1 MKTPWGAVLTAGMV
15 AVLALT
21 GCASRGSVRQLQGE
35 VAGLREQVAELR
47 KAQDASTRELAK
59 TVGELKALDGQLAKA
74 SQGEKAAEQQVARV
88 EARQGETEE
97 ALRGLPAS
105 LARLSRAP
113 VPPPPAPPPGPAP
126 APRDARRAAPRR
138 GRATCGALGSR
149 GTALQRRAG
158 ELSGPRAR
166 AGRPRVHGLH
176 RAQPRASAGGQRAV
190 LDRRGLLSPARLPPG
205 GRGVRESRRDEREE
219 RQGSRHPPQDRSLFS
234 RPQRPRPRAGG
245 LAGACPGVP
254 GQRGGPAGAHAHRR
268 TRRSRPP
275 RALVASPAA
284 GRPLRSPDS

>member
-21 GCASRGSVRQLQGE
+21 GCASRGSVRQLRGE
-35 VAGLREQVAELR
+35 VAGLREQVTELR
-47 KAQDASTRELAK
+47 RAQDASTRELAK

-88 EARQGETEE
+88 EARLGETEE
-97 ALRGLPAS
+97 ALRGLRAS
-105 LARLSRAP
+105 
-113 VPPPPAPPPGPAP
+113 
-126 APRDARRAAPRR
+126 PREAEGGAARR

-149 GTALQRRAG
+149 GAALQRRAG

-176 RAQPRASAGGQRAV
+176 RASPPASAGGQRAV
-190 LDRRGLLSPARLPPG
+190 LDRRGLLSPARLSPG

-219 RQGSRHPPQDRSLFS
+219 RQDPRRAPQDRSLLS
-234 RPQRPRPRAGG
+234 RPQRPGPRAGG
-245 LAGACPGVP
+245 LAAARPGVP
-254 GQRGGPAGAHAHRR
+254 GQRGGPAGAHPHRR

-284 GRPLRSPDS
+284 GRPLGSPES